1 LTHLDQSGQGLPP
14 LFITTC
20 LFSLIYAHATS
31 LKPKAWSLLKSFTRF
46 DSAGNEKPQKTIH
59 PVVFDA
65 HQALHFHPDSPGP
78 LLSAFC
84 FRLYVKE
91 LRMA

>member
-1 LTHLDQSGQGLPP
+1 MLTKHY
-14 LFITTC
+14 I
-20 LFSLIYAHATS
+20 
-31 LKPKAWSLLKSFTRF
+31 FT
-46 DSAGNEKPQKTIH
+46 PT
-59 PVVFDA
+59 
-65 HQALHFHPDSPGP
+65 HPDHCF